1 MHGALLEQRRWS
13 WGRLVLLVLYLAML
27 GLVWLAWRDPTWR
40 VLMSPLVLSEFGRT
54 VLAWPMGLLW
64 VLLAYVVAVA
74 LAMPML
80 ALITLGVLIFG
91 PWPGMAC
98 ALGGMM
104 AGAVVSYG
112 IGRLTG
118 AQVMDRLLRGRLQL
132 MAAHLHQRGLWA
144 VILLRVLPVTPFIV
158 VNLGAGALRVRLRD
172 YLLGTFLGLLPGTI
186 LISLFMRQV
195 QQAVRTATPGAWWAL
210 WGGMVLV
217 LGAWWWVTQQ
227 WRDQNDKSPQ
237 A

>member
-13 WGRLVLLVLYLAML
+13 WGRLVLLVLYLAVL

-40 VLMSPLVLSEFGRT
+40 VLMSPLVLSELGRT
-54 VLAWPMGLLW
+54 VLAWPMGPLW

-74 LAMPML
+74 LGMPML

-91 PWPGMAC
+91 PWPGMAY

-112 IGRLTG
+112 IGRITG
-118 AQVMDRLLRGRLQL
+118 AQVMDRLLKGRLQL
-132 MAAHLHQRGLWA
+132 IAAHLHRRGLWA

-195 QQAVRTATPGAWWAL
+195 QQAVLTATPGAWWAL

-227 WRDQNDKSPQ
+227 WRGQNDKSPQ